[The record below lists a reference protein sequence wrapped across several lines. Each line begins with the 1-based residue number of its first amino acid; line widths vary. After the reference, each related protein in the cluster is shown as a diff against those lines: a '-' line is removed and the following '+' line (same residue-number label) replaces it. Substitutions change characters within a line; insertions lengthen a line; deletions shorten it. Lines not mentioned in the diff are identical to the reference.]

1 MTVHKIKKK
10 IIDLSREKAKKMGG
24 WSRRMEWRRRRS

>member
-10 IIDLSREKAKKMGG
+10 IIDLSREKAKRWERGAGG
-24 WSRRMEWRRRRS
+24 WSGEERS